1 MSSLRGGIDLG
12 GTKIQALVVDGERT
26 VRGRAR
32 HPTPTTGGPEQVA
45 EAMVAAQQEA
55 AQDAGLSAASELRG
69 VGAGCPGQVDA
80 DAGTVERAGNLPHW
94 EAPFP
99 LAERLQRGLAAPV
112 RLGNDVSVA
121 TMAEFHLGGGA
132 PYSSLLGVFW
142 GTGVG
147 GGIVLDGRLWEGR
160 GSAGEIGHTVIKR
173 GGARCPCGRRGCLE
187 AYAGRKAM
195 EARARAKHERGTK
208 TELFEIMR
216 HRGRDR
222 LTSGVWER
230 AVDGGDH
237 LAHRLLERAVRAL
250 GTGIAS
256 AINLLDVEAVVLG
269 GGLGV
274 RFGARYLQDIE
285 REMVRHL
292 FHDSK
297 PPKLFVTELG
307 DDGGGLGAAMLV
319 PEHPQPARAEPAG
332 ATAG

>member
-26 VRGRAR
+26 VRGRAG

-69 VGAGCPGQVDA
+69 VGAGCPGPVDA
-80 DAGTVERAGNLPHW
+80 DAGTVT
-94 EAPFP
+94 
-99 LAERLQRGLAAPV
+99 
-112 RLGNDVSVA
+112 S
-121 TMAEFHLGGGA
+121 
-132 PYSSLLGVFW
+132 
-142 GTGVG
+142 
-147 GGIVLDGRLWEGR
+147 
-160 GSAGEIGHTVIKR
+160 
-173 GGARCPCGRRGCLE
+173 GRRGCLE

-256 AINLLDVEAVVLG
+256 AINMLDVEAVVLG

-332 ATAG
+332 APAG